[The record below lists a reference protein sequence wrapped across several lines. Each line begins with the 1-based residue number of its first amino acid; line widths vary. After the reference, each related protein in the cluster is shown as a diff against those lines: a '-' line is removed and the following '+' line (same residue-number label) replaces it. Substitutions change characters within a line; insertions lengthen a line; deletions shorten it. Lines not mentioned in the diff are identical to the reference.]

1 MPPVL
6 MSRSTAVAESFN
18 LPLLRAW
25 CRKNDAWLSLRTRA
39 GDRYFINPYGY
50 FVEILDGRL
59 SQITPRVAFPLVN
72 CYPSVM
78 LSDLELQSGFG
89 SAAYFV
95 YAFRQGD
102 VTGPPNAIKLSQLRH
117 ELDAILKSGTR
128 LTPPELYVAIR
139 VVENGFISEEELEKV
154 IHSIKAGQTLG
165 QELISSGLCS
175 WEVMLGAC
183 MDTRTP
189 ANFDPPG
196 LDRKTF
202 LREWELAGEILVTM
216 GKITRTRLEYA
227 LRIKKEGERTIGE
240 ILTAIGACTATDIEE
255 SLVIQ
260 NAVREARGSEVGLI
274 GELLVKR
281 GVIDQESLTDALH
294 RQHISGQPIG
304 AVLHALGYCSQEDLS
319 EYKKNNGWHAFQG
332 EIEDNNL
339 ASWML
344 TRQRINEQQLKHAYQ
359 VQGRGRQ
366 MLGQI
371 LVAMGTCSAQ
381 QVDDTLY
388 IQDGARRLKKTGIEK
403 IGSIL
408 LAQGRVDQKKL
419 EEAISTQRS
428 GRKALGEILQAVAGC
443 SQAAVRLAIEIQRVW
458 RDKMEQ
464 HEDRLGE
471 VLQHRGF
478 LSDENLKVAMLLQEE
493 SKKPMG
499 QVLVENK
506 FCTPEEIIATL
517 LMRDYKRQ
525 CDLHAFIKKGLTAL
539 AEVEDTEGST
549 TERLLQAWIHKQG
562 QW

>member
-1 MPPVL
+1 